1 MSGDH
6 MCGMLDMSGDQ
17 EYKLAPVYQ
26 LGLRLLFPQFV
37 RIFYSEFPTP
47 YAYYSLKFTHY
58 SQKFTYYSA

>member
-47 YAYYSLKFTHY
+47 YAYYS
-58 SQKFTYYSA
+58 